1 MDFLTGHDGVDWA
14 AGVCMVLM
22 LWRLAHHKRD
32 GFLWSAGAA
41 IAWIVFNAR
50 PPPVSHPGGAIHSAV
65 RVPRLPP
72 RPVWPPARPAGRHAR
87 PTLRPH

>member
-50 PPPVSHPGGAIHSAV
+50 LTPVSMPGVAINAVVLVHSFRSYLV
-65 RVPRLPP
+65 WSPP
-72 RPVWPPARPAGRHAR
+72 GSAEPAPKTPAG
-87 PTLRPH
+87 